1 MATAEVKELLHD
13 KNKNIYVLTPEEEQ
27 MIDEAEEELDVGLG
41 IPAEEIHKEMRE
53 WLHNKNE
60 DIYILTPEEEQMIDE
75 AEAEPC
81 ISDEEARRRTR
92 ECLNKLAQNFV

>member
-1 MATAEVKELLHD
+1 MATAEIKELLYN
-13 KNKNIYVLTPEEEQ
+13 KNENIYVLTPEEEQ
-27 MIDEAEEELDVGLG
+27 MIA
-41 IPAEEIHKEMRE
+41 
-53 WLHNKNE
+53 
-60 DIYILTPEEEQMIDE
+60 E

>member
-1 MATAEVKELLHD
+1 MRVQYYSKGDNIMATAEVKDFL
-13 KNKNIYVLTPEEEQ
+13 Y
-27 MIDEAEEELDVGLG
+27 
-41 IPAEEIHKEMRE
+41 
-53 WLHNKNE
+53 NKNE

-81 ISDEEARRRTR
+81 ISNEEAQRRTR